1 MASPINPLW
10 IDPDKIRTAPL
21 TIADTKF
28 ARELLEC
35 YNLTNNMNG
44 KRDRADSDGAEEE
57 REAPEPREQIM
68 SPFQYITSCFKTVF
82 SYFGVTN
89 APAPAPNDAAIYTY
103 TEHLGSKRRRVV
115 TLDPALATPP
125 TPIATKYSVP
135 GAWPVTSEAPSILT
149 PENAQAAWDVAS
161 EEERKRLLQGDPE
174 QPYWRQNGL
183 PPHFPY
189 RDLDQMLEHKYLRS
203 DDAEKWNHTNIAN
216 YKPEIEYNSTR
227 VSRPEEDKE
236 LPAVLHPIYL
246 NTPNKKERFDAY
258 PWPCMS
264 KTYERVLDAKS
275 YRPFTNV
282 RKFAH
287 KVSPSNP
294 TTVEEITNRIKHYK
308 SIKER
313 RDYDRKHPG
322 VLHYRQQ
329 SAIGI
334 TWPRPKGYSGIQ
346 KTSPYRYR
354 HGQNRPVTS
363 VLKTSHAA
371 YRAFEP
377 HLKGETPKRNVP
389 TPTTPAAKT
398 GQDGDEMVDT
408 SMVDVDKEIPRARGV
423 HWPATSRITGKL
435 HQPTKLFYKE
445 EPITSMPP
453 AKFRQYRNPT
463 PPEDES
469 ILLDDTPNRH
479 FGHEQD
485 LEPTYD
491 INDQELEAM
500 AQHWEARLAKN
511 AKEFEEKYNK
521 WNAPDADPDYT
532 PSKVAQKKWTN
543 NHERHQARD
552 RKKLN
557 ELLAQIAARH
567 ELERQVRAAAA
578 AKKAE
583 DERRVREALAKKA
596 EELRKAKDEEARA
609 FQKAISLIKPLSD
622 EWSAKVDAAMATR
635 NKGQIVIPKH
645 NISRHDLG
653 SILPQ
658 RGVDHSQWLND
669 QIVNSSLQQMV
680 DHAHAL
686 ENHDTK
692 TKPAKYW
699 AANSNWL
706 NTVLKS
712 QKTRDGE
719 SYSDGITRWLG
730 KRNVKLQGKNFL
742 QAKLILLPICS
753 GSHWT
758 LVVIKPQE
766 RIIEYLDSLSGG
778 HADQSKVRAAILFIR
793 HELGK
798 DFDQD
803 EWEFRFGQSPQQ
815 DNGVDCGAFVI
826 MNAMATIRGFT
837 PSVWVRPSEMFTAR
851 RMIVAQLMNG
861 GYTGEFAW
869 MEKTLEMPESFKEKL
884 GGRSL

>member
-1 MASPINPLW
+1 MASPIHPLW
-10 IDPDKIRTAPL
+10 IDPEKIRVAPL
-21 TIADTKF
+21 TIADNKF

-35 YNLTNNMNG
+35 YNINRTMNR
-44 KRDRADSDGAEEE
+44 KRNLPESDSSEDA
-57 REAPEPREQIM
+57 REPPETREPMI
-68 SPFQYITSCFKTVF
+68 SPLQVFTSCYKTVKTVF
-82 SYFGVTN
+82 NWLGITN
-89 APAPAPNDAAIYTY
+89 TPDEAVYTY

-125 TPIATKYSVP
+125 TPLATKYSVP
-135 GAWPVTSEAPSILT
+135 GAWPVTSEAPSVLT
-149 PENAQAAWDVAS
+149 PENAQAAWDAAS
-161 EEERKRLLQGDPE
+161 EEERKLMLQGSAD

-189 RDLDQMLEHKYLRS
+189 RDLNQMLEYKYLRS
-203 DDAEKWNHTNIAN
+203 EDSDLWNLTNIAN
-216 YKPEIEYNSTR
+216 YKPKIEFNTTR
-227 VSRPEEDKE
+227 VSRPEQDKE

-246 NTPNKKERFDAY
+246 NTPDKKARFNAY
-258 PWPCMS
+258 PWLCMS
-264 KTYERVLDAKS
+264 KTYERVLDANS
-275 YRPFTNV
+275 YRPFTKV

-287 KVSPSNP
+287 QVPSTTP
-294 TTVEEITNRIKHYK
+294 KTVEEITDRIKHYK

-313 RDYDRKHPG
+313 RDYDRTHPG
-322 VLHYRQQ
+322 VLRYRQQ
-329 SAIGI
+329 SAIGLH
-334 TWPRPKGYSGIQ
+334 WSRPAGYPGIQ

-363 VLKTSHAA
+363 VLKTSHAK

-377 HLKGETPKRNVP
+377 YLKGETPKRNEP
-389 TPTTPAAKT
+389 STPAAKT
-398 GQDGDEMVDT
+398 AQHGDEAGDT
-408 SMVDVDKEIPRARGV
+408 SMMDVDVDIEIRRGV

-453 AKFRQYRNPT
+453 DKFRQYRNPT
-463 PPEDES
+463 PPEDDS
-469 ILLDDTPNRH
+469 ILVDETPRRYY
-479 FGHEQD
+479 GHEQD

-491 INDQELEAM
+491 SNDQELETM
-500 AQHWEARLAKN
+500 AQHWEARIAEKAKN
-511 AKEFEEKYNK
+511 FQQKLER
-521 WNAPDADPDYT
+521 WNDPDADQEST
-532 PSKVAQKKWTN
+532 PSKISQKKWTN
-543 NHERHQARD
+543 THERSQARD
-552 RKKLN
+552 QKKFN
-557 ELLAQIAARH
+557 ELLAKIAERH
-567 ELERQVRAAAA
+567 ELERQVRAVAAA
-578 AKKAE
+578 RKAE
-583 DERRVREALAKKA
+583 EERRLQQALAKRA
-596 EELRKAKDEEARA
+596 EELQKAKDEEARA
-609 FQKAISLIKPLSD
+609 FQKTISLIKPLSD

-635 NKGQIVIPKH
+635 NTSQIVIPKH

-692 TKPAKYW
+692 TKPALYW

-706 NTVLKS
+706 KTVLKS
-712 QKTRDGE
+712 QKTVDGE

-742 QAKLILLPICS
+742 QAKVILLPICS
-753 GSHWT
+753 ESHWT
-758 LVVIKPQE
+758 LVVIKPRE
-766 RIIEYLDSLSGG
+766 RIMEYLDSLSGG
-778 HADQSKVRAAILFIR
+778 HIDQSKIRAAISFVKN
-793 HELGK
+793 ELGK

-803 EWEFRFGQSPQQ
+803 EWDFRFGQSPQQ

-837 PSVWVRPSEMFTAR
+837 PSVWVRSSEMLTAR

-869 MEKTLEMPESFKEKL
+869 MEKTLEMPASFKEKL

>member
-1 MASPINPLW
+1 MASPINALW
-10 IDPDKIRTAPL
+10 VDPEKVRTAPVTLADLRFAKNL
-21 TIADTKF
+21 TLSYSQYAAVAMNKK
-28 ARELLEC
+28 RELSDVDC
-35 YNLTNNMNG
+35 DDSQSD
-44 KRDRADSDGAEEE
+44 RDPTMSLMQTVTSYTKSILSFFGIANTPD
-57 REAPEPREQIM
+57 EA
-68 SPFQYITSCFKTVF
+68 V
-82 SYFGVTN
+82 
-89 APAPAPNDAAIYTY
+89 YTY

-115 TLDPALATPP
+115 TYDPAMATPP
-125 TPIATKYSVP
+125 SPLATKYSVP
-135 GAWPVTSEAPSILT
+135 GAWPVTSEAPSVLT

-161 EEERKRLLQGDPE
+161 EGERKRKVTSADNR
-174 QPYWRQNGL
+174 PYWAKNAL

-203 DDAEKWNHTNIAN
+203 NDANQWDTANYAN
-216 YKPEIEYNSTR
+216 YKPTVQYNSTR
-227 VSRPEEDKE
+227 VSGPEKDKE
-236 LPAVLHPIYL
+236 LPAVLNPIYL
-246 NTPNKKERFDAY
+246 NTPDKKARFEAY
-258 PWPCMS
+258 PWQCET
-264 KTYERVLDAKS
+264 KTYERVLDANS

-282 RKFAH
+282 RKYANP
-287 KVSPSNP
+287 VSPAIP
-294 TTVEEITNRIKHYK
+294 TTLGEITEKIQYWK
-308 SIKER
+308 SIRER
-313 RDYDRKHPG
+313 RDYDRTHPG

-329 SAIGI
+329 TKVGI
-334 TWPRPKGYSGIQ
+334 SCRRPKGYPDLTGN
-346 KTSPYRYR
+346 SPNAYR

-363 VLKTSHAA
+363 VLKTSHAN

-377 HLKGETPKRNVP
+377 HLKGETPKRHVY

-398 GQDGDEMVDT
+398 APAGDEMDDICMMDVDT
-408 SMVDVDKEIPRARGV
+408 EAPRARGV
-423 HWPATSRITGKL
+423 HWPATSHITGKL
-435 HQPTKLFYKE
+435 HQPTKLFYKNE
-445 EPITSMPP
+445 SITSMPP
-453 AKFRQYRNPT
+453 NKFRKYRNST
-463 PPEDES
+463 PPVDDS
-469 ILLDDTPNRH
+469 ILSDDTPKRY

-485 LEPTYD
+485 LEPTYTSNESALEKEAD
-491 INDQELEAM
+491 ELEALIK
-500 AQHWEARLAKN
+500 QKEEAFLRQVSLWKN
-511 AKEFEEKYNK
+511 PEEGGDMDESPSRSAIMRWSFEHCRRQ
-521 WNAPDADPDYT
+521 
-532 PSKVAQKKWTN
+532 VKKKT
-543 NHERHQARD
+543 H
-552 RKKLN
+552 LT
-557 ELLAQIAARH
+557 ELRASIATRH
-567 ELERQVRAAAA
+567 EHERQVRAAAA

-583 DERRVREALAKKA
+583 EERRVQELLAKKA

-692 TKPAKYW
+692 TKPALYW

-719 SYSDGITRWLG
+719 TYSDGITRWLG

-742 QAKLILLPICS
+742 EAKLILLPICS

-758 LVVIKPQE
+758 LVVIKPKE
-766 RIIEYLDSLSGG
+766 RIMEYLDSLSGG
-778 HADQSKVRAAILFIR
+778 NVDQSKIRAAISFVR
-793 HELGK
+793 NELGK

-815 DNGVDCGAFVI
+815 SNGVDCGAFVI

-837 PSVWVRPSEMFTAR
+837 PSVWVRSSEMLTAR

-861 GYTGEFAW
+861 GYTGEFEW
-869 MEKTLEMPESFKEKL
+869 KEKTLEMPESFKEKL